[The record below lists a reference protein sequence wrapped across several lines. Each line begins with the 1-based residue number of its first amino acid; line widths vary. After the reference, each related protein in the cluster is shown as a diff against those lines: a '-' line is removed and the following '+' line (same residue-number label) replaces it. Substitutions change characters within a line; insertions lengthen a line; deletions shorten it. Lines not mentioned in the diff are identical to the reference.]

1 MLRPMPLEIL
11 DTSLSLRL
19 DSIGQIES
27 ERHYRHEIQFQSIQ
41 SIRQIYRNQ
50 ITTFLVYPV
59 STTPRSRMLPRAT
72 SRQTIQIKKIQVL
85 VILRYFHESCYLH
98 FFTKTYQL
106 DFQIISALTV
116 TAFNN
121 SP

>member
-11 DTSLSLRL
+11 DTSLSLRP

-27 ERHYRHEIQFQSIQ
+27 ERHYRHEIQFQSIH
-41 SIRQIYRNQ
+41 SIHQNYRNQ
-50 ITTFLVYPV
+50 ITEFLVYPA
-59 STTPRSRMLPRAT
+59 STTPQSRMFPRAT
-72 SRQTIQIKKIQVL
+72 SRQTIQINKIQVI
-85 VILRYFHESCYLH
+85 VILRYFQESCYLH

-106 DFQIISALTV
+106 DFQKISTITV
-116 TAFNN
+116 AAFNN